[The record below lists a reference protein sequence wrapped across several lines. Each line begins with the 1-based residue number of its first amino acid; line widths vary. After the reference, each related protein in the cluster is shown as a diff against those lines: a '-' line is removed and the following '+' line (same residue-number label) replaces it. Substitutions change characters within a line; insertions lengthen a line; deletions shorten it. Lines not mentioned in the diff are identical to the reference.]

1 MKRLSIKIRVTLWYT
16 LLMAVIA
23 MVALLVLFTGAQR
36 MIINYY
42 QGTLRSTAQLAQ
54 DDITYEH
61 DRLEID
67 RNLDDLPNV
76 RVAIYTLD
84 GELIYGRHE
93 FDLPFEAGMFRE
105 ALGRTGTRWY
115 VLDTP
120 MNFDDNA
127 HIWLRLFISMDTTAN
142 LTLLGG
148 ELLAV
153 ILPVLVLLAAI
164 GGYLITRRAFRPV
177 AQIACTAE
185 SIADGSDLK
194 KRIALDGAHDEIHR
208 LSRVFDDM
216 LERLQQS
223 FEREQRFTADASHEL
238 RTPVTAILAQ
248 SDYALSES
256 AGPQDKDAAL
266 QDIHQRAAQMSGL
279 IGRLL
284 TLTRM
289 DAGQTPL
296 APEDMDLNMLLEIV
310 AQQLEP
316 EAEAR
321 AMRIVIEDNPEITG
335 CCDQTMMTQ
344 AVLNLVGNAIRYGRQ
359 GGCIRLAALT
369 EPGGWKISVT
379 DDGPGI
385 ASEDLPHIFDRFYQA
400 DRSRRREGAGL
411 GLALVKQIAELH
423 GGHVTVEST
432 PGVGSCF
439 TIHIPQTG
447 VEA

>member
-1 MKRLSIKIRVTLWYT
+1 
-16 LLMAVIA
+16 
-23 MVALLVLFTGAQR
+23 
-36 MIINYY
+36 
-42 QGTLRSTAQLAQ
+42 
-54 DDITYEH
+54 
-61 DRLEID
+61 
-67 RNLDDLPNV
+67 
-76 RVAIYTLD
+76 
-84 GELIYGRHE
+84 
-93 FDLPFEAGMFRE
+93 
-105 ALGRTGTRWY
+105 
-115 VLDTP
+115 
-120 MNFDDNA
+120 
-127 HIWLRLFISMDTTAN
+127 
-142 LTLLGG
+142 
-148 ELLAV
+148 
-153 ILPVLVLLAAI
+153 
-164 GGYLITRRAFRPV
+164 
-177 AQIACTAE
+177 
-185 SIADGSDLK
+185 
-194 KRIALDGAHDEIHR
+194 
-208 LSRVFDDM
+208 
-216 LERLQQS
+216 
-223 FEREQRFTADASHEL
+223 
-238 RTPVTAILAQ
+238 
-248 SDYALSES
+248 
-256 AGPQDKDAAL
+256 
-266 QDIHQRAAQMSGL
+266 
-279 IGRLL
+279 
-284 TLTRM
+284 M

-400 DRSRRREGAGL
+400 DRSRHREGAGL